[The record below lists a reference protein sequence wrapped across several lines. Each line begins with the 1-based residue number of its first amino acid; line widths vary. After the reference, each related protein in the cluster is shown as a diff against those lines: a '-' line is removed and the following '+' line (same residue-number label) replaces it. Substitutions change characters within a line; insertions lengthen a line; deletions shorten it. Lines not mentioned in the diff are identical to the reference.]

1 MKRKKSVAAS
11 RKPESGEGACK
22 GIRKLKKILLFSLAA
37 AALDK

>member
-22 GIRKLKKILLFSLAA
+22 GIRKLKILLFSLAA

>member
-22 GIRKLKKILLFSLAA
+22 GIRKLKKTLLFSLAA
-37 AALDK
+37 AELDK